1 MKKLLVLSGFFL
13 MGCEK
18 KVDFR
23 LHDQPDK
30 LVVEGIIENDQ
41 PPIVIL
47 SKSVSYFSKISADI
61 LNNSFVHGAEVV
73 VSNGSLT
80 HKLKEYSRSLG
91 NNISLYYY
99 SVDSSNLSTA
109 FVGQLNHQ
117 YSLKIVS
124 GGKEYTA
131 ITTIPDLTKKIDSVW
146 WKKPPVT
153 SDSTKVI
160 VMVRATDPPG
170 FGDYIRYY
178 TKTNKEPFY
187 PPVNSTFDDYFIDG
201 TTYELQVDKGV
212 DRNLSVDFDENFF
225 RRGDTVGLKL
235 SNIDKATYDFW
246 RTMEFSYASVG
257 DPFSSP
263 TKVLSNIKG
272 DALGY
277 FGGYAS
283 QYRTIIIPH

>member
-1 MKKLLVLSGFFL
+1 MLAVVFL

-18 KVDFR
+18 TVDFK

-30 LVVEGIIENDQ
+30 LVVEGIMENDQ

-47 SKSVSYFSKISADI
+47 SKSVGYFSTISADI
-61 LNNSFVHGAEVV
+61 LNQSFVHGADVF
-73 VSNGSLT
+73 VSNGTLT
-80 HKLKEYSRSLG
+80 HKLKEYSRPLG
-91 NNISLYYY
+91 NGISIYYY
-99 SVDSSNLSTA
+99 SIDSSNLATS

-117 YSLKIVS
+117 YSLKIVA

-131 ITTIPDLTKKIDSVW
+131 VTTIPNLTKKIDSVW
-146 WKKPPVT
+146 WKKPQVT
-153 SDSTKVI
+153 DGADTNKVI

-178 TKTNKEPFY
+178 TKTNREPFY
-187 PPVNSTFDDYFIDG
+187 PPLNSTFDDYFIDG

-212 DRNLSVDFDENFF
+212 DRNVTGNGDEIYFK
-225 RRGDTVGLKL
+225 RGDTVGLKL
-235 SNIDKATYDFW
+235 SNIDKATYEFW
-246 RTMEFSYASVG
+246 RTMEFSYSSIG
-257 DPFSSP
+257 DPFSTP
-263 TKVLSNIKG
+263 TKVLGNIKG

-283 QYRTIIIPH
+283 QYRSIIIPH

>member
-1 MKKLLVLSGFFL
+1 MKRVLVLAWIFL
-13 MGCEK
+13 FGCEK
-18 KVDFR
+18 KIDFQ

-30 LVVEGIIENDQ
+30 LVVEGIVENNE

-47 SKSVSYFSKISADI
+47 SKSIGYFSEISADI
-61 LNNSFVHGAEVV
+61 LNNSFVHGAEVF

-80 HKLKEYSRSLG
+80 HKLKEYSRLIA
-91 NNISLYYY
+91 NNVTLYYY

-124 GGKEYTA
+124 EGKEYTA
-131 ITTIPDLTKKIDSVW
+131 TTTIPNLTKRIDSVW
-146 WKKPPVT
+146 WKKPAVT
-153 SDSTKVI
+153 TDSTKVI
-160 VMVRATDPPG
+160 IMVRATDPPG
-170 FGDYIRYY
+170 YGDYVRYY
-178 TKTNKEPFY
+178 TKTNREPFY
-187 PPVNSTFDDYFIDG
+187 PPLNSTFDDYFIDG
-201 TTYELQVDKGV
+201 TTYEIQVDKGF

-235 SNIDKATYDFW
+235 SNIDKTTYDFW
-246 RTMEFSYASVG
+246 RTMEFSYSSVG

-263 TKVLSNIKG
+263 TKVLGNIKG

>member
-47 SKSVSYFSKISADI
+47 SKSVGYFSKISADI

-117 YSLKIVS
+117 YSLKIVF

-131 ITTIPDLTKKIDSVW
+131 TTTIPDLTKKIDSVW

-246 RTMEFSYASVG
+246 RTMEFSYASLG